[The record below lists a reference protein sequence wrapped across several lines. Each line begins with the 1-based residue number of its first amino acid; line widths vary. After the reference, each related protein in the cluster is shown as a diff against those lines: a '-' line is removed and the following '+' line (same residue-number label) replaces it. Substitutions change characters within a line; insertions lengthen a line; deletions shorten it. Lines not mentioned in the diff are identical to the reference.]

1 MYGEN
6 FLQSTKFD
14 NVALLPVFLGGA
26 LLTVYRVEVF
36 RYGYAKTNEVFLD
49 ERRDTATPPLSTNP
63 RFHSFSL
70 ALVALYRLASVAPL
84 LAASTLTFIHVHP
97 RPSSARS
104 PASLFTLAVFSF
116 EFLASLLRSLPF
128 SQFSFVTFVRLFSSR
143 FVFRF

>member
-49 ERRDTATPPLSTNP
+49 ERRDTATPPPSP
-63 RFHSFSL
+63 PIHG
-70 ALVALYRLASVAPL
+70 
-84 LAASTLTFIHVHP
+84 STL
-97 RPSSARS
+97 S
-104 PASLFTLAVFSF
+104 
-116 EFLASLLRSLPF
+116 RSL
-128 SQFSFVTFVRLFSSR
+128 SLRYTV
-143 FVFRF
+143 